1 MGATHV
7 TFNMTTVNE
16 TSSTYVQAQ
25 PARNNVVMPCEHS
38 MQLNTGAFRAALAF
52 NLMPD
57 VVALKRNF
65 SEVVITNVRA
75 EVRQEHMVG
84 NDSGQVFASGRVFVA
99 VIPSGKNTDAA
110 SGTNGGVVMSV
121 RRKQAFPLSSTVQ
134 ENKVYA
140 FDLLGFETDV
150 AQDPRRQQGPVAWLG
165 NTGIAAA
172 TKGETFPF
180 VSVTW
185 YFDCICSGIAASW

>member
-1 MGATHV
+1 
-7 TFNMTTVNE
+7 MTTVPE
-16 TSSTYVQAQ
+16 TSSTYAQAM
-25 PARNNVVMPCEHS
+25 PARNNLVMPCEHS

-65 SEVVITNVRA
+65 SEIVITNVRA
-75 EVRQEHMVG
+75 EVRQDHLIG
-84 NDSGQVFASGRVFVA
+84 ADSGDVYANGRVFVA
-99 VIPSGKNTDAA
+99 VIPSSKNTDTA
-110 SGTNGGVVMSV
+110 SGTNAMTVMSV

-134 ENKVYA
+134 ENKVYS
-140 FDLLGFETDV
+140 FDLVGFETDV

-165 NTGIAAA
+165 NTGITAA
-172 TKGETFPF
+172 TKGETFSF

-185 YFDCICSGIAASW
+185 YFDCVCAGIAANW